1 MTSGQTNQDKR
12 KTCDSARLMPV
23 QVGSGATAV
32 TIEAPVA
39 LAPMSGITDRSFRRL
54 VRGFGVGYVVSEMIA
69 SRTMIT
75 QTRDSL
81 LRARPDRD
89 EHPHIVQLAG
99 CDGGLLA
106 EAAKLNEDMG
116 ADIIDINMGCPA
128 KKVVKG
134 AAGSALMRDLDN
146 AAQLIEATVNAVS
159 IPVTLKMRTGWD
171 DDCRNAPELAR
182 RAADAGVGLI
192 TVHGRTRCQFY
203 TGSADWGFVRNVVE
217 AVDLPVIVNG
227 DICEIEDAE
236 RALDLSGASGVM
248 IGRGAQGRPWF
259 PAQVTAAL
267 TGKPV
272 PADPSLLAQCDTAV
286 THLDWLV
293 DDAGPEMGVRLFR
306 KHLGWTLERLPGG
319 VAARAALVRMTRAQ
333 DVKDGLRRFYHD
345 LATGNLPTDN
355 VATDNVATDNV
366 ATDKKAVAA

>member
-1 MTSGQTNQDKR
+1 MTGSQTNQ
-12 KTCDSARLMPV
+12 TNSAQSDSARLSPV
-23 QVGSGATAV
+23 QVGSGAHAV
-32 TIEAPVA
+32 SIDVPVA

-81 LRARPDRD
+81 LRARPDKD

-99 CDGGLLA
+99 CDGDLLA

-146 AAQLIEATVNAVS
+146 ANRLIESTVNAVS

-182 RAADAGVGLI
+182 RAEQAGVSLV

-203 TGSADWGFVRNVVE
+203 TGQADWRFVRNVVE
-217 AVDLPVIVNG
+217 EVDLPVIVNG
-227 DICEIEDAE
+227 DICEIADAQ
-236 RALDLSGASGVM
+236 RALDLSGADGVM

-259 PAQVTAAL
+259 PAQVMAAL
-267 TGKPV
+267 TGQKV
-272 PADPSLLAQCDTAV
+272 PADPNLFDQCETAI

-293 DDAGPEMGVRLFR
+293 EDAGPEMGVKLFR

-319 VAARAALVRMTRAQ
+319 EQARASMVRMLDAQ
-333 DVKDGLRRFYHD
+333 DVKDGLRRFYHA
-345 LATGNLPTDN
+345 LAD
-355 VATDNVATDNV
+355 
-366 ATDKKAVAA
+366 DKKAVAA

>member
-1 MTSGQTNQDKR
+1 MVSADTNAGLEGNRVVD
-12 KTCDSARLMPV
+12 TAPAAAA
-23 QVGSGATAV
+23 QVGPINIGP
-32 TIEAPVA
+32 IQIDAPIA

-81 LRARPDRD
+81 LRARPDHD
-89 EHPHIVQLAG
+89 ETPHIVQLAG
-99 CDGGLLA
+99 CEGDLLA

-146 AAQLIEATVNAVS
+146 ATRLIEATVNAVS

-171 DDCRNAPELAR
+171 DDNRNAPELAR
-182 RAADAGVGLI
+182 RAEDAGVKLL

-203 TGSADWGFVRNVVE
+203 TGHADWEFVRNVKQ
-217 AVDLPVIVNG
+217 ATSLPVIVNG
-227 DICEIEDAE
+227 DICSIDDAR
-236 RALDLSGASGVM
+236 RALELSGADGVM

-259 PAQVTAAL
+259 PAQVMAAL
-267 TGKPV
+267 TGQDVPV
-272 PADPSLLAQCDTAV
+272 APSIEQQLETAL
-286 THLDWLV
+286 THLDWLM
-293 DDAGPEMGVRLFR
+293 DDAGDHLGIRLFR

-319 VAARAALVRMTRAQ
+319 VEARAGLIRQTDVN
-333 DVKDGLRRFYHD
+333 DVKDGLRRFYEQ
-345 LATGNLPTDN
+345 LNKQTQTK
-355 VATDNVATDNV
+355 
-366 ATDKKAVAA
+366 DKAIAA